1 MKELNWYSTVP
12 SFADFHQLTQDEHF
26 YRVPP
31 TWSIIV
37 TDIVDST
44 RAIDSGQYKDV
55 NTIGAACVVAAQNAM
70 NRMQFP
76 YVFGGDGA
84 TLIVPDSHLAQVR
97 TALQSLANLSRT
109 NFNLT
114 LRIGDVRVDELERMG
129 CVLEVAKFQLVGK
142 QTIALFRGGAL
153 AKAEAL
159 IKSRSKSNDLSTTQ
173 TALDDKSNLDGLSC
187 RWQPIPSLHGRMV
200 TLMVSAISEDTNK
213 TYKYVLM
220 QLDEILGG
228 SMQSA
233 IPLHAQNMRYKGFI
247 ELLKD
252 EWRYAIRRASR
263 NFLNRFLEIILA
275 VLIFKWRVP
284 IRSLNPRA
292 YESKLGAHSDFRKF
306 DEILRMVLDV
316 TPRQLAQITTMLE
329 NLHQSGKIRYGLHES
344 DSALMTCFVYGL
356 NDGEHIHFVDGADG
370 GYALAARQMKSQSK
384 KPS

>member
-1 MKELNWYSTVP
+1 
-12 SFADFHQLTQDEHF
+12 
-26 YRVPP
+26 
-31 TWSIIV
+31 V

-44 RAIDSGQYKDV
+44 RAIDSGRYKDV

-84 TLIVPDSHLAQVR
+84 TLIVPDSHLVQVR
-97 TALQSLANLSRT
+97 TALHSLANLSRT
-109 NFNLT
+109 NFDLT

-173 TALDDKSNLDGLSC
+173 TVLDDKSNLDGLSC

-200 TLMVSAISEDTNK
+200 TLMVSAISEDTNQ

-316 TPRQLAQITTMLE
+316 TPQQLAQITTMLK
-329 NLHQSGKIRYGLHES
+329 NLHQSGKIRFGMHES

>member
-1 MKELNWYSTVP
+1 MTELNWYSTVP
-12 SFADFHQLTQDEHF
+12 SFTDFHQLTQDEHF
-26 YRVPP
+26 HRVPP
-31 TWSIIV
+31 TWSLIV

-44 RAIDSGQYKDV
+44 RAIDSGRYKDV

-84 TLIVPDSHLAQVR
+84 TLIVPDSHLVQVR
-97 TALQSLANLSRT
+97 TALHSLANLSRT
-109 NFNLT
+109 NFDLT

-173 TALDDKSNLDGLSC
+173 TVLDDKSNLDGLSC

-200 TLMVSAISEDTNK
+200 TLMVSAISEDTNQ

-316 TPRQLAQITTMLE
+316 TPQQLAQITTMLK
-329 NLHQSGKIRYGLHES
+329 NLHQSGKIRFGMHES

>member
-1 MKELNWYSTVP
+1 MTELNWYSTVP
-12 SFADFHQLTQDEHF
+12 SFTDFHQLTQDEHF

-31 TWSIIV
+31 TWSLIV

-44 RAIDSGQYKDV
+44 RAIDSGRYKDV

-84 TLIVPDSHLAQVR
+84 TLIVPDSHLVQVR
-97 TALQSLANLSRT
+97 TALHSLANLSRT
-109 NFNLT
+109 NFDLT

-173 TALDDKSNLDGLSC
+173 TVLDDKSNLDGLSC

-200 TLMVSAISEDTNK
+200 TLMVSAISEDTNQ

-316 TPRQLAQITTMLE
+316 TPQQLAQITTMLK
-329 NLHQSGKIRYGLHES
+329 NLHQSGKIRFGMHES

>member
-1 MKELNWYSTVP
+1 MTELNWYSTVP
-12 SFADFHQLTQDEHF
+12 AFADFHQLTHDEHF
-26 YRVPP
+26 RRVPP
-31 TWSIIV
+31 TWSLIV

-44 RAIDSGQYKDV
+44 RAIDSGRYKDV
-55 NTIGAACVVAAQNAM
+55 NTIGAACVVVAQNAM

-84 TLIVPDSHLAQVR
+84 TLLVPDSHLAQVR
-97 TALQSLANLSRT
+97 TALESLANLSRT

-159 IKSRSKSNDLSTTQ
+159 IKSRSTPNDLSTTE
-173 TALDDKSNLDGLSC
+173 TALDEKNNLDGLSC

-200 TLMVSAISEDTNK
+200 TLMVSAISEDTNR

-228 SMQSA
+228 SLQLA

-252 EWRYAIRRASR
+252 EWRYAIHRASR
-263 NFLNRFLEIILA
+263 NFANRFLEIILA
-275 VLIFKWRVP
+275 VFIFKWRVP

-292 YESKLGAHSDFRKF
+292 YESKLGAHCDFRKF

-329 NLHQSGKIRYGLHES
+329 KLHQSGKIRFGMHES

-384 KPS
+384 KLL